1 MEYSKIIMIASAIVL
16 PVLVTFGWKVL
27 KKTILFIRK
36 HHLVSFKGDDCEFA
50 YDDTVYLND
59 DVYNNK
65 DRMIYKDYTDECYC

>member
-1 MEYSKIIMIASAIVL
+1 MEYFKIIMIASAIVL

-27 KKTILFIRK
+27 KKTNLFIRN
-36 HHLVSFKGDDCEFA
+36 HHLDSFKGDDCEFA